1 MDEREEIRQE
11 LQKELQWVK
20 YRQEML
26 EIIEKKLL
34 YMKEFAEQAN
44 HKSFNEREIEVLNS
58 RLNDLAAQVKALDSE
73 SRKAEDEKILE

>member
-11 LQKELQWVK
+11 LQQELQWVK

-34 YMKEFAEQAN
+34 YMKELAEQAN

-58 RLNDLAAQVKALDSE
+58 RLNDLVAQVKALDSE
-73 SRKAEDEKILE
+73 SRKAEDEKIL